1 MNDDS
6 NIPRNAVI
14 SSADMT
20 DRLCA
25 SQPVTAGIGLSRMP
39 STGHSTENPPDVFG
53 GFTQPARLSDLM
65 GSGSQTGSQARA
77 TQSSRFQR
85 LVKRMTRFWVTGA
98 FDETDKFL
106 HGLFEKMQYSFKCK
120 PKGIVSFSF
129 SNHKNYDGG
138 AFKANFENRI

>member
-1 MNDDS
+1 
-6 NIPRNAVI
+6 
-14 SSADMT
+14 MT

-25 SQPVTAGIGLSRMP
+25 SQPVNTAIGLSRTP

-65 GSGSQTGSQARA
+65 GSGSQTGSQVRA

-85 LVKRMTRFWVTGA
+85 LVKRMTRFWVKVA

-106 HGLFEKMQYSFKCK
+106 HGLLEKMQYSFKCK
-120 PKGIVSFSF
+120 PKGIVSFSKSQQKLKIVF
-129 SNHKNYDGG
+129 DFFCYHNLIDDHLDILNNKLLD
-138 AFKANFENRI
+138 